1 MSYKNKE
8 EIIYGQIN
16 NRDGSAVYGSNTS
29 QASHVRTFKDGKLKI
44 AEDGLLQH
52 DNDGLAIAGDVR
64 NSWIGVSTLQAL
76 FIREHNAICDALLV
90 CIYILTHQYICLKK

>member
-1 MSYKNKE
+1 MA
-8 EIIYGQIN
+8 QIN
-16 NRDGSAVYGSNTS
+16 NRDGSVVYGSNTS

-76 FIREHNAICDALLV
+76 FIHEHNAICDALMV
-90 CIYILTHQYICLKK
+90 CIYKHIHIFV